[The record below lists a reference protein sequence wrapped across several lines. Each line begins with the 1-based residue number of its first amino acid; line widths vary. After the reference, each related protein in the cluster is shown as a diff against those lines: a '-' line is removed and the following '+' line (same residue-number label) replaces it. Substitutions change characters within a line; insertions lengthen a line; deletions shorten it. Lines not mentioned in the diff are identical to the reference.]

1 MNQVFQQVND
11 NAKALIEYGISSQDL
26 LRIIKADLFS
36 MYASGKISEDDVE
49 KLASRALALLV
60 LTKSPN

>member
-11 NAKALIEYGISSQDL
+11 NAKSLIEYGISSKDL
-26 LRIIKADLFS
+26 LNIIKTDLFS
-36 MYASGKISEDDVE
+36 MYSSGKISEDDIE